1 MEIRTQTSSVLLAIG
16 KFFTTIWN
24 GIKTFFGRMYSNPK
38 TAIGFSI
45 IVFYILVA
53 VIGPILFPYD
63 SMVNSQNK
71 YLPASL
77 EHPFGTDWMGLDV
90 FRQVIAG
97 TEGVLQVAFYT
108 AIISVFLGT
117 FLGILSGYLG
127 GWVDRII
134 MVIVNIFLSVPSFPV
149 YLMLAA
155 LFTIETPL
163 AMAAVISVFSWA
175 GLCRAIRVQVISL
188 KESDFIQICRVMNM
202 STGHI
207 IFKEIM
213 PNLFSYIAVNFV
225 LILRGSILASVGIM
239 LVGLASYNPTDWGV
253 IIQAA
258 RMRGLMNLNNIRI
271 MMYPLVAILIFQ
283 IAALMLSQGLDETI
297 NPRLKVL

>member
-1 MEIRTQTSSVLLAIG
+1 MENRIQNMAALTVPA
-16 KFFTTIWN
+16 KIWN
-24 GIKTFFGRMYSNPK
+24 VIKLFFRKMYSNPK
-38 TAIGFSI
+38 TAIGFS
-45 IVFYILVA
+45 VILCYMLIA
-53 VIGPILFPYD
+53 ITGPRLFPYD
-63 SMVNSQNK
+63 PMVDAFNK
-71 YLPASL
+71 YLPASW

-90 FRQVIAG
+90 FRQVLAG
-97 TEGVLQVAFYT
+97 TEGVLQVTFYT

-117 FLGILSGYLG
+117 VLGILSGYIG

-155 LFTIETPL
+155 LLTIESPM
-163 AMAAVISVFSWA
+163 AMAVVISVFSWA

-258 RMRGLMNLNNIRI
+258 RMRGLMNMDNVRI
-271 MMYPLVAILIFQ
+271 MLYPLAAILIFQ
-283 IAALMLSQGLDETI
+283 IAALMLAQGLDETF

>member
-1 MEIRTQTSSVLLAIG
+1 MENRMQNMTVLA
-16 KFFTTIWN
+16 KIWN
-24 GIKTFFGRMYSNPK
+24 AIKLFFGKMYSNPK
-38 TAIGFSI
+38 TAIGFT
-45 IVFYILVA
+45 VILCYLLIA
-53 VIGPILFPYD
+53 VIGPRLFPYD
-63 SMVNSQNK
+63 SMVNASNK
-71 YLPASL
+71 YLPASW

-90 FRQVIAG
+90 FRQVLAG

-108 AIISVFLGT
+108 AVISIFMGT
-117 FLGILSGYLG
+117 VLGILSGYIG
-127 GWVDRII
+127 GWVDRVI

-155 LFTIETPL
+155 LLTIETPM
-163 AMAAVISVFSWA
+163 AMAVVISVFSWA

-258 RMRGLMNLNNIRI
+258 RMRGLMNMDNVRI
-271 MMYPLVAILIFQ
+271 TLYPLAAILIFQ
-283 IAALMLSQGLDETI
+283 IAALMLAQGLDETF

>member
-1 MEIRTQTSSVLLAIG
+1 MENRMQNMTVLA
-16 KFFTTIWN
+16 KIWN
-24 GIKTFFGRMYSNPK
+24 AIKLFFGKMYSNPK
-38 TAIGFSI
+38 TAIGFT
-45 IVFYILVA
+45 VILCYLLIA
-53 VIGPILFPYD
+53 VIGPRLFPYD
-63 SMVNSQNK
+63 PMVNASNK
-71 YLPASL
+71 YLPASW

-90 FRQVIAG
+90 FRQVLAG

-108 AIISVFLGT
+108 AVISIFMGT
-117 FLGILSGYLG
+117 VLGILSGYIG
-127 GWVDRII
+127 GWVDRVI

-149 YLMLAA
+149 YLMMAA
-155 LFTIETPL
+155 LLTIETPM
-163 AMAAVISVFSWA
+163 AMAVVISVFSWA

-258 RMRGLMNLNNIRI
+258 RMRGLMNMDNVRI
-271 MMYPLVAILIFQ
+271 MLYPLAAILIFQ
-283 IAALMLSQGLDETI
+283 IAALMLAQGLDETF

>member
-1 MEIRTQTSSVLLAIG
+1 MENKTQSSGLLMMAWKIPAML
-16 KFFTTIWN
+16 WR
-24 GIKTFFGRMYSNPK
+24 GIKIFFEKMYSNPK
-38 TAIGFSI
+38 TAIGFSVI
-45 IVFYILVA
+45 ACYILIA
-53 VIGPILFPYD
+53 LIGPILFPYD
-63 SMVNSQNK
+63 SMVNTANK

-97 TEGVLQVAFYT
+97 TKGVLQVAFYT
-108 AIISVFLGT
+108 AFISVFLGT
-117 FLGILSGYLG
+117 FLGILSGYIG

-163 AMAAVISVFSWA
+163 AMAIVISVFSWA

-258 RMRGLMNLNNIRI
+258 RMRGLMNLNNVRI
-271 MMYPLVAILIFQ
+271 MLYPLVAILIFQ

>member
-1 MEIRTQTSSVLLAIG
+1 MENRMKNMTVLA
-16 KFFTTIWN
+16 KIWN
-24 GIKTFFGRMYSNPK
+24 AIKLFFGKMYSNPK
-38 TAIGFSI
+38 TATGFT
-45 IVFYILVA
+45 VILCYLLIA
-53 VIGPILFPYD
+53 VIGPRLFPYD
-63 SMVNSQNK
+63 SMVNASNK
-71 YLPASL
+71 YLPASW

-90 FRQVIAG
+90 FRQVLAG

-108 AIISVFLGT
+108 AVISIFMGT
-117 FLGILSGYLG
+117 VLGILSGYIG
-127 GWVDRII
+127 GWVDRVI

-155 LFTIETPL
+155 LLTIETPM
-163 AMAAVISVFSWA
+163 AMAVVISVFSWA

-202 STGHI
+202 GTGHI

-258 RMRGLMNLNNIRI
+258 RMRGLMNLNNVRI
-271 MMYPLVAILIFQ
+271 MLYPLAAILIFQ
-283 IAALMLSQGLDETI
+283 IAALMLAQGLDETF

>member
-1 MEIRTQTSSVLLAIG
+1 MEFQKKLSVFFLKTAKILLKIG
-16 KFFTTIWN
+16 AA
-24 GIKTFFGRMYSNPK
+24 IKTFFVKMYGNKK
-38 TAIGFSI
+38 TAIGFSVI
-45 IVFYILVA
+45 LFYILLA
-53 VIGPILFPYD
+53 IFGPLLFPYD
-63 SMVNSQNK
+63 STVNVAEK
-71 YLPASL
+71 YLAPSWT
-77 EHPFGTDWMGLDV
+77 HPFGTDWMGLDV

-97 TEGVLQVAFYT
+97 TGSVLQVAFYT
-108 AIISVFLGT
+108 AIISIFLGT
-117 FLGILSGYLG
+117 FLGILSGYIG
-127 GWVDRII
+127 GWVDRVI
-134 MVIVNIFLSVPSFPV
+134 MLIVNVFLSVPSFPV

-163 AMAAVISVFSWA
+163 TMAIVISIFSWA
-175 GLCRAIRVQVISL
+175 GLCRAVRVQVISL
-188 KESDFIQICRVMNM
+188 KEADFIQICRVMHM
-202 STGHI
+202 GTPHI

-258 RMRGLMNLNNIRI
+258 RMRGLMNMNNIII
-271 MMYPLVAILIFQ
+271 MLYPLMAILIFQ
-283 IAALMLSQGLDETI
+283 IAALMLSQGLDEAF

>member
-1 MEIRTQTSSVLLAIG
+1 MENRKQNMTVLV
-16 KFFTTIWN
+16 KIWN
-24 GIKTFFGRMYSNPK
+24 AIKLFFGKMYSNPK
-38 TAIGFSI
+38 TAIGFT
-45 IVFYILVA
+45 VILCYLLIA
-53 VIGPILFPYD
+53 VIGPKLFPYD
-63 SMVNSQNK
+63 PMVDASNK
-71 YLPASL
+71 YLPASW

-90 FRQVIAG
+90 FRQVLAG

-108 AIISVFLGT
+108 AIISIFLGT
-117 FLGILSGYLG
+117 VLGILSGYIG

-155 LFTIETPL
+155 LLTIETPM
-163 AMAAVISVFSWA
+163 AMAVVISVFSWA

-258 RMRGLMNLNNIRI
+258 RMRGLMNLNNVRI
-271 MMYPLVAILIFQ
+271 MLYPLAAILIFQ
-283 IAALMLSQGLDETI
+283 IAALMLAQGLDETF

>member
-1 MEIRTQTSSVLLAIG
+1 MEIRTQTNSFLLTIG
-16 KFFTTIWN
+16 KFFITIWN
-24 GIKTFFGRMYSNPK
+24 GIKTFFGKMYSNPK

-108 AIISVFLGT
+108 AVISVFLGT

>member
-1 MEIRTQTSSVLLAIG
+1 MEKTKNKSAFLTKTLEILKKIG
-16 KFFTTIWN
+16 RGIKIFFT
-24 GIKTFFGRMYSNPK
+24 KMYSNK
-38 TAIGFSI
+38 KSAIGFSI
-45 IVFYILVA
+45 ILLYVIVA
-53 VIGPILFPYD
+53 IVGPLLFPYD
-63 SMVNSQNK
+63 STVNTANK
-71 YLPASL
+71 YLAPSL

-90 FRQVIAG
+90 FRQVISG
-97 TEGVLQVAFYT
+97 TSSVLQVAFFT
-108 AIISVFLGT
+108 AFLSIALGT
-117 FLGILSGYLG
+117 VLGILSGYVG
-127 GWVDRII
+127 GWVDRVI
-134 MVIVNIFLSVPSFPV
+134 MTIVNIFLSVPSFPV
-149 YLMLAA
+149 YLMMAA
-155 LFTIETPL
+155 LFTIETPIT
-163 AMAAVISVFSWA
+163 MALMISIFSWA

-258 RMRGLMNLNNIRI
+258 RMRGLMNVNNVII
-271 MMYPLVAILIFQ
+271 MLYPLVAILIFQ

>member
-1 MEIRTQTSSVLLAIG
+1 MENRKQNMTVLV
-16 KFFTTIWN
+16 KIWN
-24 GIKTFFGRMYSNPK
+24 AIKLFFGKMYSNPK
-38 TAIGFSI
+38 TAIGFT
-45 IVFYILVA
+45 VILCYLLIA
-53 VIGPILFPYD
+53 VIGPKLFPYD
-63 SMVNSQNK
+63 PMVDASNK
-71 YLPASL
+71 YLPASW

-90 FRQVIAG
+90 FRQVLAG

-108 AIISVFLGT
+108 AVISIFMGT
-117 FLGILSGYLG
+117 VLGILSGYIG
-127 GWVDRII
+127 GWVDRVI

-155 LFTIETPL
+155 LLTIETPM
-163 AMAAVISVFSWA
+163 AMAVVISVFSWA

-258 RMRGLMNLNNIRI
+258 RMRGLMNLNNVRI
-271 MMYPLVAILIFQ
+271 MLYPLAAILIFQ
-283 IAALMLSQGLDETI
+283 IAALMLAQGLDETF

>member
-1 MEIRTQTSSVLLAIG
+1 
-16 KFFTTIWN
+16 
-24 GIKTFFGRMYSNPK
+24 
-38 TAIGFSI
+38 
-45 IVFYILVA
+45 
-53 VIGPILFPYD
+53 
-63 SMVNSQNK
+63 MVNASNK
-71 YLPASL
+71 YLPASW

-90 FRQVIAG
+90 FRQVLAG

-108 AIISVFLGT
+108 AVISIFMGT
-117 FLGILSGYLG
+117 VLGILSGYIG
-127 GWVDRII
+127 GWVDRVI

-155 LFTIETPL
+155 LLTIETPM
-163 AMAAVISVFSWA
+163 AMAVVISVFSWA

-258 RMRGLMNLNNIRI
+258 RMRGLMNMDNVRI
-271 MMYPLVAILIFQ
+271 MLYPLAAILIFQ
-283 IAALMLSQGLDETI
+283 IAALMLAQGLDETF

>member
-1 MEIRTQTSSVLLAIG
+1 
-16 KFFTTIWN
+16 
-24 GIKTFFGRMYSNPK
+24 
-38 TAIGFSI
+38 
-45 IVFYILVA
+45 
-53 VIGPILFPYD
+53 
-63 SMVNSQNK
+63 
-71 YLPASL
+71 
-77 EHPFGTDWMGLDV
+77 
-90 FRQVIAG
+90 
-97 TEGVLQVAFYT
+97 
-108 AIISVFLGT
+108 
-117 FLGILSGYLG
+117 
-127 GWVDRII
+127 

-163 AMAAVISVFSWA
+163 AMAIVISVFSWA

-258 RMRGLMNLNNIRI
+258 RMRGLMNLNNVRI
-271 MMYPLVAILIFQ
+271 MLYPLVAILIFQ

>member
-1 MEIRTQTSSVLLAIG
+1 MGERMQ
-16 KFFTTIWN
+16 KTTAETVIVKIWSK
-24 GIKTFFGRMYSNPK
+24 IQRFFGKMYSNPK
-38 TAIGFSI
+38 TAIGFS
-45 IVFYILVA
+45 VILCYVLIA
-53 VIGPILFPYD
+53 LVGPILFPYD
-63 SMVNSQNK
+63 SMVNASNK
-71 YLPASL
+71 YLPTSW

-108 AIISVFLGT
+108 AIISIFLGT
-117 FLGILSGYLG
+117 FLGILSGYVG
-127 GWVDRII
+127 GWIDRII

-155 LFTIETPL
+155 LLTIETPL
-163 AMAAVISVFSWA
+163 AMAIVISVFSWA

-258 RMRGLMNLNNIRI
+258 RMRGLMNLNNVRI
-271 MMYPLVAILIFQ
+271 MLYPLAAILIFQ
-283 IAALMLSQGLDETI
+283 IAALMLAQGLDETF

>member
-1 MEIRTQTSSVLLAIG
+1 MENRKQNMTVLA
-16 KFFTTIWN
+16 KIWN
-24 GIKTFFGRMYSNPK
+24 AIKLFFGKMYSNPK
-38 TAIGFSI
+38 TAIGFT
-45 IVFYILVA
+45 VILCYLLIA
-53 VIGPILFPYD
+53 VIGPKLFPYD
-63 SMVNSQNK
+63 PMVDASNK
-71 YLPASL
+71 YLPASW

-90 FRQVIAG
+90 FRQVLAG

-108 AIISVFLGT
+108 AIISIFLGT
-117 FLGILSGYLG
+117 VLGILSGYIG

-155 LFTIETPL
+155 LLTIETPM
-163 AMAAVISVFSWA
+163 AMAVVISVFSWA

-258 RMRGLMNLNNIRI
+258 RMRGLMNLNNVRI
-271 MMYPLVAILIFQ
+271 MLYPLAAILIFQ
-283 IAALMLSQGLDETI
+283 IAALMLAQGLDETF

>member
-1 MEIRTQTSSVLLAIG
+1 MENRMQKMTVLAKIWGAI
-16 KFFTTIWN
+16 KL
-24 GIKTFFGRMYSNPK
+24 FFGKMYSNPK
-38 TAIGFSI
+38 TAIGFT
-45 IVFYILVA
+45 VILCYLLIA
-53 VIGPILFPYD
+53 VIGPRLFPYD
-63 SMVNSQNK
+63 PMVNASNK
-71 YLPASL
+71 YLPASW

-90 FRQVIAG
+90 FRQVLAG

-108 AIISVFLGT
+108 AVISIFMGT
-117 FLGILSGYLG
+117 VLGILSGYIG
-127 GWVDRII
+127 GWVDRVI

-155 LFTIETPL
+155 LLTIETPM
-163 AMAAVISVFSWA
+163 AMAVVISVFSWA

-258 RMRGLMNLNNIRI
+258 RMRGLMNMDNVRI
-271 MMYPLVAILIFQ
+271 MLYPLAAILIFQ
-283 IAALMLSQGLDETI
+283 IAALMLAQGLDETF

>member
-1 MEIRTQTSSVLLAIG
+1 MENRMQNMTVLA
-16 KFFTTIWN
+16 KIWN
-24 GIKTFFGRMYSNPK
+24 AIKLFFGKMYSNPK
-38 TAIGFSI
+38 TAIGFT
-45 IVFYILVA
+45 VILCYLLIA
-53 VIGPILFPYD
+53 VIGPRLFPYD
-63 SMVNSQNK
+63 SMVNASNK
-71 YLPASL
+71 YLPASW

-90 FRQVIAG
+90 FRQVLAG

-108 AIISVFLGT
+108 AVISIFMGT
-117 FLGILSGYLG
+117 VLGILSGYIG
-127 GWVDRII
+127 GWVDRVI

-155 LFTIETPL
+155 LLTIETPM
-163 AMAAVISVFSWA
+163 AMAVVISVFSWA

-258 RMRGLMNLNNIRI
+258 RMRGLMNMDNVRI
-271 MMYPLVAILIFQ
+271 MLYPLAAILIFQ
-283 IAALMLSQGLDETI
+283 IAALMLAQGLDETF

>member
-1 MEIRTQTSSVLLAIG
+1 MENRMQNMTVLA
-16 KFFTTIWN
+16 KIWN
-24 GIKTFFGRMYSNPK
+24 AIKLFFGKMYSNPK
-38 TAIGFSI
+38 TAIGFT
-45 IVFYILVA
+45 VILCYLLIA
-53 VIGPILFPYD
+53 VIGPRLFPYD
-63 SMVNSQNK
+63 SMVNASNK
-71 YLPASL
+71 YLPASW

-90 FRQVIAG
+90 FRQVLAG

-108 AIISVFLGT
+108 AVISIFMGT
-117 FLGILSGYLG
+117 VLGILSGYIG
-127 GWVDRII
+127 GWVDRVI

-155 LFTIETPL
+155 LLTIETPM
-163 AMAAVISVFSWA
+163 AMAVVISVFSWA

-258 RMRGLMNLNNIRI
+258 RMRGLMNLNNVRI
-271 MMYPLVAILIFQ
+271 MLYPLAAILIFQ
-283 IAALMLSQGLDETI
+283 IAALMLAQGLDETF

>member
-1 MEIRTQTSSVLLAIG
+1 MENRMQNMTVLA
-16 KFFTTIWN
+16 KIWN
-24 GIKTFFGRMYSNPK
+24 AIKLFFGKMYSNPK
-38 TAIGFSI
+38 TAIGFT
-45 IVFYILVA
+45 VILCYLLIA
-53 VIGPILFPYD
+53 VIGPRFFPYD
-63 SMVNSQNK
+63 SMVNASNK
-71 YLPASL
+71 YLPASW

-90 FRQVIAG
+90 FRQVLAG

-108 AIISVFLGT
+108 AVISIFMGT
-117 FLGILSGYLG
+117 VLGILSGYIG
-127 GWVDRII
+127 GWVDRVI

-155 LFTIETPL
+155 LLTIETPM
-163 AMAAVISVFSWA
+163 AMAVVISVFSWA

-258 RMRGLMNLNNIRI
+258 RMRGLMNMDNVRI
-271 MMYPLVAILIFQ
+271 MLYPLAAILIFQ
-283 IAALMLSQGLDETI
+283 IAALMLAQGLDETF

>member
-1 MEIRTQTSSVLLAIG
+1 MENRMQNMTVLA
-16 KFFTTIWN
+16 KIWN
-24 GIKTFFGRMYSNPK
+24 AIKLFFGKMYSNPK
-38 TAIGFSI
+38 TAIGFTVI
-45 IVFYILVA
+45 LCYILIA
-53 VIGPILFPYD
+53 VIGPRLFPYD
-63 SMVNSQNK
+63 SMVNASNK
-71 YLPASL
+71 YLPASW

-90 FRQVIAG
+90 FRQVLAG

-108 AIISVFLGT
+108 AVISIFMGT
-117 FLGILSGYLG
+117 VLGILSGYIG

-155 LFTIETPL
+155 LLTIETPM
-163 AMAAVISVFSWA
+163 AMAVVISVFSWA

-258 RMRGLMNLNNIRI
+258 RMRGLMNMDNVRI
-271 MMYPLVAILIFQ
+271 MLYPLAAILIFQ
-283 IAALMLSQGLDETI
+283 IAALMLAQGLDETF

>member
-1 MEIRTQTSSVLLAIG
+1 MENRIQNMAA
-16 KFFTTIWN
+16 FTALVKIWN
-24 GIKTFFGRMYSNPK
+24 VIKLFFGKMYSNPK
-38 TAIGFSI
+38 TAIGFS
-45 IVFYILVA
+45 VILCYMLIA
-53 VIGPILFPYD
+53 IIGPILFPYD
-63 SMVNSQNK
+63 PMVDASNK
-71 YLPASL
+71 YLPASW

-90 FRQVIAG
+90 FRQVLAG

-108 AIISVFLGT
+108 AIIYIFLGT
-117 FLGILSGYLG
+117 VLGILSGYIG

-155 LFTIETPL
+155 LLTIETPM
-163 AMAAVISVFSWA
+163 AMAVVISVFSWA

-258 RMRGLMNLNNIRI
+258 RMRGLMNLNNVRI
-271 MMYPLVAILIFQ
+271 MLYPLAAILIFQ
-283 IAALMLSQGLDETI
+283 IAALMLAQVLDETF